1 MRLQLSS
8 LLVGIAAAVVSA
20 QDVPQT
26 GPFALHITGKEGSS
40 IDGYAGS
47 CHAGAAIEGLCYNA
61 GALPDG
67 ISFQYYFNASSY
79 TKVDD
84 NDVGTLVWKLPY
96 NDGSGNQATV
106 DQALGLQFAVNS
118 NVASLLFGL
127 SNYYFN
133 VGFDKDSKLFGW
145 TYIDDSTFT
154 PGTNPFPSGNGT
166 AYYQWYVCWQY
177 FTSYYYQS
185 VGWTST
191 GAPHNPTCE
200 PVDITQEFPSSS

>member
-1 MRLQLSS
+1 M
-8 LLVGIAAAVVSA
+8 
-20 QDVPQT
+20 
-26 GPFALHITGKEGSS
+26 
-40 IDGYAGS
+40 
-47 CHAGAAIEGLCYNA
+47 CYNA

-166 AYYQWYVCWQY
+166 AYYQWYVYYSTLLIETSGSRSRTISKAFY
-177 FTSYYYQS
+177 FMQ
-185 VGWTST
+185 
-191 GAPHNPTCE
+191 
-200 PVDITQEFPSSS
+200 